1 MLLTAKSHRCCPRYA
16 VAKGDLLST
25 PRFALSWHLNQSSL
39 SHIVEYSI
47 VVVVDVNWGPW
58 TQGCRSLIAIVDG
71 VFLAV
76 GVLPVSLRVWVCA
89 NYRETDLVN
98 WSSLR

>member
-1 MLLTAKSHRCCPRYA
+1 MTAKSHRCCPRYT

-25 PRFALSWHLNQSSL
+25 PRFALSWLLNQSSL

-58 TQGCRSLIAIVDG
+58 TQGCRSLMAIVDG
-71 VFLAV
+71 VFFGSWSFA
-76 GVLPVSLRVWVCA
+76 GVTACLGLRKLSR
-89 NYRETDLVN
+89 NGPR
-98 WSSLR
+98 R